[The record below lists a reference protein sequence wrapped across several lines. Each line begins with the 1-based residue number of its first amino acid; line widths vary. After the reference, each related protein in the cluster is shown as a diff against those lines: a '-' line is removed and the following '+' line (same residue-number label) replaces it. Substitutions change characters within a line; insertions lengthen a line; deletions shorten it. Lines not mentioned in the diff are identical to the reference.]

1 LAVRG
6 PPRLALG
13 VCLSEE
19 VTFVGNKR
27 RTAMV
32 RTTGALV
39 AGVVIAALATTGSV
53 TAQNLT
59 LKAVRDPQNRFSIDV
74 PASWIVTVQTR
85 NPSVEAKSP
94 APKTSA
100 LPDSL
105 DVTVYDWRVPISA
118 QDCISESDLVLRY
131 VIHTWTTVNE
141 GPATI
146 GGQPAY
152 SRVYNWKA
160 GNGEPRQS
168 VETCVTHGSRVYVA
182 VGTTENTAAKINTT
196 MPVLQRA
203 IATLQPN
210 VANVPSETPPVKP
223 GGGKN

>member
-1 LAVRG
+1 M
-6 PPRLALG
+6 
-13 VCLSEE
+13 E
-19 VTFVGNKR
+19 NKR
-27 RTAMV
+27 RTAV
-32 RTTGALV
+32 LRAAGALV
-39 AGVVIAALATTGSV
+39 AAVVIAALATTGTV

-59 LKAVRDPQNRFSIDV
+59 LKTVRDPQNRFTIDV
-74 PASWIVTVQTR
+74 PASWNVTIQSK

-94 APKTSA
+94 AAKPS

-105 DVTVYDWRVPISA
+105 DVTVYDWKVPISA
-118 QDCISESDLVLRY
+118 QDCISESDLVLCY
-131 VIHTWTTVNE
+131 AIHTWTTVKE
-141 GPATI
+141 GPTTI

-160 GNGEPRQS
+160 SNGEPRQS

-182 VGTTENTAAKINTT
+182 VGTTDNTAAKINTT

-210 VANVPSETPPVKP
+210 VANVPSETPPVKS
-223 GGGKN
+223 GGQKN

>member
-1 LAVRG
+1 V
-6 PPRLALG
+6 
-13 VCLSEE
+13 LSEE
-19 VTFVGNKR
+19 VTLVRNKR
-27 RTAMV
+27 RTAVV
-32 RTTGALV
+32 RTAGALV
-39 AGVVIAALATTGSV
+39 AGVIIAALATTGSV

-74 PASWIVTVQTR
+74 PASWTVTVQTK

-94 APKTSA
+94 APKPSA

-118 QDCISESDLVLRY
+118 QDCISQSDLVLRY
-131 VIHTWTTVNE
+131 VIHTWTTVKE

-160 GNGEPRQS
+160 SNGELRQS

-182 VGTTENTAAKINTT
+182 VGTTENTSAKINTT
-196 MPVLQRA
+196 MPVLEHA

-210 VANVPSETPPVKP
+210 IANVPTETAPVKP

>member
-1 LAVRG
+1 V
-6 PPRLALG
+6 
-13 VCLSEE
+13 E
-19 VTFVGNKR
+19 NKR
-27 RTAMV
+27 RTAV
-32 RTTGALV
+32 LRAAGALV
-39 AGVVIAALATTGSV
+39 AAVVIAALATTGNV

-59 LKAVRDPQNRFSIDV
+59 LKTVRDPQNRFTIDV
-74 PASWIVTVQTR
+74 PASWNVTIQSK

-94 APKTSA
+94 AAKPS

-105 DVTVYDWRVPISA
+105 DVTVYDWKVPISA

-131 VIHTWTTVNE
+131 AIHTWTTVKE
-141 GPATI
+141 GPTTI

-160 GNGEPRQS
+160 SNGEPRQS

-182 VGTTENTAAKINTT
+182 VGTTDNTAAKINTT

-210 VANVPSETPPVKP
+210 VANVPSETPPVKS
-223 GGGKN
+223 GGQKN

>member
-1 LAVRG
+1 V
-6 PPRLALG
+6 
-13 VCLSEE
+13 LSEE
-19 VTFVGNKR
+19 VTLMRNKR
-27 RTAMV
+27 RTAVV
-32 RTTGALV
+32 RAAGALV
-39 AGVVIAALATTGSV
+39 AGVLTAALATTGFV
-53 TAQNLT
+53 TAQSLI
-59 LKAVRDPQNRFSIDV
+59 LKAVRDPQNRFSINV
-74 PASWIVTVQTR
+74 PASWIVTVQTK
-85 NPSVEAKSP
+85 NPSVEAKSS
-94 APKTSA
+94 APKPSA

-131 VIHTWTTVNE
+131 AIHTWTTVKE

-182 VGTTENTAAKINTT
+182 VGTTENTATKINTT
-196 MPVLQRA
+196 MPVLQHA

-210 VANVPSETPPVKP
+210 VANVPSQIAPVKP
-223 GGGKN
+223 GGKN

>member
-1 LAVRG
+1 LN
-6 PPRLALG
+6 
-13 VCLSEE
+13 EE
-19 VTFVGNKR
+19 VTLVENKR
-27 RTAMV
+27 RTAV
-32 RTTGALV
+32 LLAAGTLV
-39 AGVVIAALATTGSV
+39 AAVVIVALAATGTV

-59 LKAVRDPQNRFSIDV
+59 LKAVRDPQNRFTIGV
-74 PASWIVTVQTR
+74 PASWNVTVQSK

-94 APKTSA
+94 AAKPSA

-131 VIHTWTTVNE
+131 AIHTWTTVKE

-160 GNGEPRQS
+160 SNGEPRQS

-182 VGTTENTAAKINTT
+182 VGTTDNTTAKVNTT

-210 VANVPSETPPVKP
+210 VANAPSETAPVKS
-223 GGGKN
+223 GGQKN